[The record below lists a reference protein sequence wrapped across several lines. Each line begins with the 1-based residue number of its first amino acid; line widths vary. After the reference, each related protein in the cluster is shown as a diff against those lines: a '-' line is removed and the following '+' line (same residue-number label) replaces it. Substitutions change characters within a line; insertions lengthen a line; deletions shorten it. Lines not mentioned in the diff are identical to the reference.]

1 MLKKVHFS
9 TAVPFEMVSCFI
21 PRTERMK
28 FLFFSATTPK
38 MLKDDN
44 SNNSAAACLL
54 TENQNQFPP
63 TTIQG
68 DLVS

>member
-1 MLKKVHFS
+1 MKCTLLKKLLFS
-9 TAVPFEMVSCFI
+9 TAAIPFMFHTTNGTNEV
-21 PRTERMK
+21 
-28 FLFFSATTPK
+28 LVLATTPK

-54 TENQNQFPP
+54 TENQNQFSP